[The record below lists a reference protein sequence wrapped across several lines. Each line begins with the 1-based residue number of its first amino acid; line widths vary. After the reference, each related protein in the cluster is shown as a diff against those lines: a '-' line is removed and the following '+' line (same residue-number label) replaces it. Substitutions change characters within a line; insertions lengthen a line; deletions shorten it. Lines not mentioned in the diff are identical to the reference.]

1 MSEGLEAGS
10 VRTACRKSK
19 NRVFRPPGGE
29 SGTFSGRISAGMWPG
44 WIARRTAGIHDP
56 AMTRWLVVAAIS
68 LAGPAAFAAHEPE
81 LPTAEFKALP
91 LSERNL
97 AVYDAFWKNIENSH
111 YDRALLT
118 RTDVRVL
125 REQGRKKAAVA
136 GDPADLYTQ
145 VLIDIARQLPESY
158 VEVEPPRIPEQ
169 SSYDETPAWA
179 RIKSREHEKQ
189 AAMLLLGGSG
199 FDETTIRRGSK
210 KVRVVT
216 EVSKDSPAAEF
227 GISPGWRV
235 LSFDSD
241 FDVLRNTVRFSG
253 AFVPMEAAPALALE
267 QGKLP
272 DTSPAPANVV
282 KINYAHRGLAAR
294 APFESRRV
302 AKGVQY
308 VRFDG
313 FGDDQFMG
321 PVYDALHQA
330 GPDGLIIDLRWNAG
344 GNTEQARKVAGV
356 LLGDGVTIGY
366 QTDGGGAAPIRT
378 TKAARRYE
386 GSLVVLVGPA
396 SGGASEI
403 LAAAIKEHGRG
414 KLVGRMTNG
423 SVLNS
428 RTFALPDGGFMSV
441 PTGDIR
447 TSTRRPLE
455 GVGVRPDYRVLP
467 TLEDVR
473 AGRDPTLARAVSV
486 IIGEPPAPRRIR
498 PGEFFPPI

>member
-1 MSEGLEAGS
+1 M
-10 VRTACRKSK
+10 
-19 NRVFRPPGGE
+19 N
-29 SGTFSGRISAGMWPG
+29 
-44 WIARRTAGIHDP
+44 
-56 AMTRWLVVAAIS
+56 RWLVVAAIS
-68 LAGPAAFAAHEPE
+68 LAAPAAFAAHEPE
-81 LPTAEFKALP
+81 PPTAEFKALT

-97 AVYDAFWKNIENSH
+97 AVYDAFWKNIENNH

-118 RTDVRVL
+118 RTDVRAL
-125 REQGRKKAAVA
+125 REQGRKKAAIA
-136 GDPADLYTQ
+136 GDLADLYDQ
-145 VLIDIARQLPESY
+145 VLIDIARRLPESY
-158 VEVEPPRIPEQ
+158 VEVEPPRISER

-179 RIKSREHEKQ
+179 RIQSREHEKQ

-241 FDVLRNTVRFSG
+241 FDVLRKTVRFSG

-272 DTSPAPANVV
+272 DASPEPAKVV

-302 AKGVQY
+302 ANGVQY

-313 FGDDQFMG
+313 FADDQFMG
-321 PVYDALHQA
+321 PVYDALNQA
-330 GPDGLIIDLRWNAG
+330 GPDGLIIDLRWNGG

-366 QTDGGGAAPIRT
+366 QTDGGGAAPIQT
-378 TKAARRYE
+378 TKPARRYE
-386 GSLVVLVGPA
+386 GPLVVLVGPA

-423 SVLNS
+423 SVLSS
-428 RTFALPDGGFMSV
+428 RTFVLPDGGFMSV

-447 TSTRRPLE
+447 TATRRPLE
-455 GVGVRPDYRVLP
+455 GVGVRPDFRVLP

-473 AGRDPTLARAVSV
+473 AGRDPTLARALRIFS
-486 IIGEPPAPRRIR
+486 EEAPSPRRNG
-498 PGEFFPPI
+498 PPELFPPI